1 MLLLA
6 DQLTCCFSSSIL
18 PRLVVTSSRP
28 IKPRKCPKSPICYAT
43 WELLLRYVLFPSFR
57 LTAINSFLFHRLWLR
72 PLDQLLFPHAHGFF
86 FLFSIGFSTWSRTA
100 GEFYCRSSFVSS
112 YFIKSNLKTK
122 KVEYNSG
129 RKWAGKRENWDVAS
143 IEKYLLGLLLEN
155 IERCQKQS
163 LNPRNS
169 T

>member
-57 LTAINSFLFHRLWLR
+57 LTAINSFFFHASTGSTSLSTRTWI
-72 PLDQLLFPHAHGFF
+72 FF

-122 KVEYNSG
+122 KLEYNSG
-129 RKWAGKRENWDVAS
+129 QKWAGKRENWDVAS
-143 IEKYLLGLLLEN
+143 IKKYLFGLLLEN
-155 IERCQKQS
+155 IERCQKQT